1 LNLLETLDQLLQS
14 WRDVFP
20 QERTFL
26 RARRLLF
33 GLLVSVRMHLTSN
46 AICATGRQFVDWS
59 ADYRVC
65 SRSQWD
71 PHRLFDPVFDHLPE
85 LLASP
90 QAPVLM
96 ALDDTLCRKTSS
108 RIPGTSMGRDP
119 MSPHFHVNLC
129 YGQRFVQASLL
140 VTSTQQAGPARAL
153 PVRFEFAPPASK
165 PRPPKKQPAKISSPQ
180 DPAQTHLPSAA
191 PAAPPNPP
199 TAEDLEKQRQWD
211 AALEVYQKE
220 KKQRRLPMVGV
231 QVIASVREELNQRPE
246 TRDRILITSGD
257 GSYTTRDVLRNQPDK
272 CIYIGRIRKD
282 AKLYYPAEIATD
294 QPVGR
299 PRRYGAQAPTP
310 AQILQDDS
318 YATVLV
324 RCFAAGQWHEV
335 AVKVLGPVYWRN
347 AGCDLPLQVVVIKPL
362 AYRRRKGSRVL
373 YRKAAFLVC
382 TDPILD
388 LQQLVQA
395 YLYRW
400 EIECNHRDEKSLLG
414 VAQGQVWNPD
424 AVRRLPQ
431 LQVAGYSLL
440 LLASLLSTGFERTD
454 DFLPLPK
461 WRRKSARPSLLDLLV
476 LLRSQIFARGVDQPL
491 LDLNAFAEAAVPER
505 LKPSKTPL
513 AAETLTTLAA

>member
-1 LNLLETLDQLLQS
+1 VNLLETLDQLLQS
-14 WRDVFP
+14 WCEVFP

-71 PHRLFDPVFDHLPE
+71 PHRLFDPVFDQLPR

-90 QAPVLM
+90 EAPVLM

-119 MSPHFHVNLC
+119 MSPPFHVNLC
-129 YGQRFVQASLL
+129 YGQRFVQASIL
-140 VTSTQQAGPARAL
+140 VTPTQHPGPARAL
-153 PVRFEFAPPASK
+153 PVRFDFAPPASK
-165 PRPPKKQPAKISSPQ
+165 PRQPRTK
-180 DPAQTHLPSAA
+180 PAGTQADAQGNAPNAA
-191 PAAPPNPP
+191 PVTVGPSL
-199 TAEDLEKQRQWD
+199 TAEDLEKQKQWS
-211 AALEVYQKE
+211 AAMEVYKKE
-220 KKQRRLPMVGV
+220 KKERRLPLAGV
-231 QVIASVREELNQRPE
+231 KVICSVREELNKRPE
-246 TRDRILITSGD
+246 TLNRILIVSGD
-257 GSYTTRDVLRNQPDK
+257 GSYTTRDVVRNQPDK
-272 CIYIGRIRKD
+272 TIYIGRIRKD
-282 AKLYYPAEIATD
+282 AKLCYPADKPAD
-294 QPVGR
+294 KPAGR
-299 PRRYGAQAPTP
+299 PRRYGVQAPTP
-310 AQILQDDS
+310 QQILQDDS
-318 YATVLV
+318 HATVLV
-324 RCFAAGQWHEV
+324 RCFAAGKLHDIP
-335 AVKVLGPVYWRN
+335 VKILGPVYWRN

-362 AYRRRKGSRVL
+362 AYRRRKGARLL
-373 YRKAAFLVC
+373 YRKPAFLIC
-382 TDPILD
+382 TNPTLD

-454 DFLPLPK
+454 DFLPLAK
-461 WRRKSARPSLLDLLV
+461 WRRKPARPSLLDHLV
-476 LLRSQIFARGVDQPL
+476 LLRGQIFSRGADQPVL
-491 LDLNAFAEAAVPER
+491 GLDAFAAAAVPDR
-505 LKPSKTPL
+505 LKSSKLPL
-513 AAETLTTLAA
+513 TAETLTTLAA

>member
-1 LNLLETLDQLLQS
+1 MDQLLQN

-33 GLLVSVRMHLTSN
+33 GLLVAVRVHLTSN

-71 PHRLFDPVFDHLPE
+71 PHRLFDPVFDHLPG

-90 QAPVLM
+90 EAPVLM

-119 MSPHFHVNLC
+119 LSPPFHVNLC
-129 YGQRFVQASLL
+129 YGQRFVQASIL

-165 PRPPKKQPAKISSPQ
+165 PRQPKNQPATVAEPGNVSSAP
-180 DPAQTHLPSAA
+180 
-191 PAAPPNPP
+191 PAASASPPA
-199 TAEDLEKQRQWD
+199 AEDLEKQKQWN
-211 AALEVYQKE
+211 AAMEVYKKE
-220 KKQRRLPMVGV
+220 KQERRLPLVGV
-231 QVIASVREELNQRPE
+231 RVIVSVREALNQNPE
-246 TRDRILITSGD
+246 TRNRMLIVSGD
-257 GSYTTRDVLRNQPDK
+257 GSYTTRDVVRNQPEK
-272 CIYIGRIRKD
+272 TIYVGRIRKD
-282 AKLYYPAEIATD
+282 AKLCYPAEITTD

-310 AQILQDDS
+310 VEILQDDS

-324 RCFAAGQWHEV
+324 RCYAAGKLHDV
-335 AVKVLGPVYWRN
+335 PVKVLGPVYWRN

-362 AYRRRKGSRVL
+362 GYRRRKGGRL
-373 YRKAAFLVC
+373 MYRKPAFLVC
-382 TDPILD
+382 TDPTLD

-414 VAQGQVWNPD
+414 VARGQVWNPH

-461 WRRKSARPSLLDLLV
+461 WRHKSARPSLLDLLI
-476 LLRSQIFARGVDQPL
+476 LLRGQIFGRGMDKPL
-491 LDLNAFAEAAVPER
+491 LDLDAFAEAAVPQR
-505 LKPSKTPL
+505 LKPSKPPL

>member
-14 WRDVFP
+14 WRDGFP

-71 PHRLFDPVFDHLPE
+71 PHRLFDPVFDHLPG

-90 QAPVLM
+90 EAPVLM
-96 ALDDTLCRKTSS
+96 ALDDTMCRKTSS

-119 MSPHFHVNLC
+119 MSPPFHVNLC

-140 VTSTQQAGPARAL
+140 VTSPQQPGPARAL

-165 PRPPKKQPAKISSPQ
+165 PRQPKKQPALTNPPQ
-180 DPAQTHLPSAA
+180 DPAPGDPTSAL
-191 PAAPPNPP
+191 PAARENPL
-199 TAEDLEKQRQWD
+199 TAEDLEKQKQWN
-211 AALEVYQKE
+211 AAMEVYKKE
-220 KKQRRLPMVGV
+220 KKERRLPLVGV
-231 QVIASVREELNQRPE
+231 KVIGSVREEMNQRPE
-246 TRDRILITSGD
+246 LRDRVLIVSGD
-257 GSYTTRDVLRNQPDK
+257 GSYTTKDVVRNQPEK
-272 CIYIGRIRKD
+272 TTYIGRIRKD
-282 AKLYYPAEIATD
+282 AKLCYPAVVATGK
-294 QPVGR
+294 PVGR
-299 PRRYGAQAPTP
+299 PRHYGAPAPTP

-324 RCFAAGQWHEV
+324 QCFAAGKMHEV
-335 AVKVLGPVYWRN
+335 PVKVLGPVYWRN

-362 AYRRRKGSRVL
+362 GYRRRKGGRL
-373 YRKAAFLVC
+373 MYRKAAFLIC
-382 TDPILD
+382 TDPALD

-414 VAQGQVWNPD
+414 VGQGQVWNPD

-476 LLRSQIFARGVDQPL
+476 LLRGQIFSRGVDQPL
-491 LDLNAFAEAAVPER
+491 LDLDAVAAAAVPPR
-505 LKPSKTPL
+505 LKPSKPPL